1 MTTGVIRRR
10 IWKGPGI
17 PSAFPVVTIL
27 EAEVGAIAHDFQNSP
42 HLEGVFHSQ
51 SKDHAPQDLSEKNQ
65 LERVRGVGEFLSKM
79 QVSGSQTLKKWLR
92 ARL

>member
-17 PSAFPVVTIL
+17 PSAFLVVTIL

-42 HLEGVFHSQ
+42 IWRGSSTV
-51 SKDHAPQDLSEKNQ
+51 SKDHSPQDLSEKNQ
-65 LERVRGVGEFLSKM
+65 LERVRGVGEFLPKM